1 MQAGGAAPTS
11 APMSA
16 PGSLP
21 EQARYGAD
29 SVLMK
34 SEKVLHEFFPQSGG
48 DFSPGGSRVI
58 RFDISSS
65 DFMDLSEARLACT
78 YTTGATTDSTILDG
92 GLGGTIQSLT
102 IKNSAGQQ
110 LEIIDEYAL
119 IQSLLIQC
127 SDRARMEQAQLYV
140 EEMFIADSN
149 NIPDADDTTYAINAA
164 TARNL
169 THKFHGAWF
178 QSTKKKL
185 LPPGVAFKVEIQLVA
200 NANDTMSNRGNNAND
215 FTLSNVSIQI
225 PTVRIMNQAF
235 EDQTARMLARGY
247 RWTGATYR
255 AYNHSLD
262 QIGARN
268 LVIADK
274 SLALTGML
282 GVARLTASIGD
293 NQLLQNYV
301 REGAAFENDYNLTIG
316 SKQYPP
322 VKIDYVGSN
331 AQTVSES
338 NATFELATNLS
349 QVSAVLGNVP
359 YSGNVVFGTDAADN
373 VAPLFP
379 GDNIGRPAANRG
391 TGFLAVQ
398 VGYQQ
403 GVGMDTQTA
412 SLPVIFNFQT
422 RLANLTFT
430 AIAQATATFSMQPEQ
445 GMLMVRSF
453 I

>member
-247 RWTGATYR
+247 RWTGATY
-255 AYNHSLD
+255 
-262 QIGARN
+262 
-268 LVIADK
+268 
-274 SLALTGML
+274 
-282 GVARLTASIGD
+282 
-293 NQLLQNYV
+293 
-301 REGAAFENDYNLTIG
+301 
-316 SKQYPP
+316 
-322 VKIDYVGSN
+322 
-331 AQTVSES
+331 
-338 NATFELATNLS
+338 
-349 QVSAVLGNVP
+349 
-359 YSGNVVFGTDAADN
+359 
-373 VAPLFP
+373 
-379 GDNIGRPAANRG
+379 
-391 TGFLAVQ
+391 
-398 VGYQQ
+398 
-403 GVGMDTQTA
+403 
-412 SLPVIFNFQT
+412 
-422 RLANLTFT
+422 
-430 AIAQATATFSMQPEQ
+430 
-445 GMLMVRSF
+445 
-453 I
+453 